1 MYPDI
6 INESVEKNKDNE
18 EELAEHRRLELQQ
31 LKEQLKEWEI
41 HFFDLIKE
49 SPKQESAR
57 LMVSQ
62 VVRFILSRRGMLEKT
77 KESKTLPMDEIE
89 KYLKIPRKKIETCSK
104 IYNSRFTDMYR
115 RLSFNKR
122 ACKFYKRYVKAK
134 APMLV

>member
-89 KYLKIPRKKIETCSK
+89 KYLKIPRKKIETVQKYIIAVLLICTGDFHLIK
-104 IYNSRFTDMYR
+104 EHVNFINGM
-115 RLSFNKR
+115 
-122 ACKFYKRYVKAK
+122 
-134 APMLV
+134 